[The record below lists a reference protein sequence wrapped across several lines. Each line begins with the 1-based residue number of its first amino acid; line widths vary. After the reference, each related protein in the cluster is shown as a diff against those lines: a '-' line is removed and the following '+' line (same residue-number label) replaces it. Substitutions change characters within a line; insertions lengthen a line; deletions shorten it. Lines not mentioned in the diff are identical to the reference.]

1 LNTPKSSIFAKF
13 ITERQDTN
21 KMLAFRLA
29 A

>member
-1 LNTPKSSIFAKF
+1 LNTPQSSIFANF